1 MDSLNPKAASFL
13 HRTFLWGGR
22 VQVIQ
27 VSAFIIVIHVPPQRD
42 QAWAPLIHASAP
54 FPQENGLS
62 TSIHAT
68 SSPSEED
75 LCNSILYYIYAHS
88 SPSRPDP
95 SASIL
100 APSGCRLPKRCL
112 NAGIRAQSQHVLL
125 ELVSL
130 PVVDLR
136 ILSHERPVRRV
147 MDSQL
152 ECGLVVLVNGG
163 CILCPRWIGFYRRS
177 RCSTCMGVH
186 RQWVWFTR
194 RLRWLHSFFY
204 YVARTIV
211 YTDSD
216 VILLVVVHVV
226 FACWCR
232 RLDGSSHLH
241 QYSSCVVILLLAFPL
256 HKLLMAPSNINRLWA
271 ICSSIMHGLS
281 VYLQTFE
288 SISAKKMTK
297 NARYKQPHI
306 SYISQTNRRQD
317 RKSVV

>member
-1 MDSLNPKAASFL
+1 MLTVLHLGQIQAPAFL
-13 HRTFLWGGR
+13 L
-22 VQVIQ
+22 
-27 VSAFIIVIHVPPQRD
+27 
-42 QAWAPLIHASAP
+42 
-54 FPQENGLS
+54 
-62 TSIHAT
+62 
-68 SSPSEED
+68 
-75 LCNSILYYIYAHS
+75 
-88 SPSRPDP
+88 
-95 SASIL
+95 
-100 APSGCRLPKRCL
+100 PSGCRLPKRCL
-112 NAGIRAQSQHVLL
+112 NAGIRAQSQHALL

-163 CILCPRWIGFYRRS
+163 SILCPRWIGFYRRS

-271 ICSSIMHGLS
+271 ICSSITHGLS

-306 SYISQTNRRQD
+306 SYISQTNRRHRNITLLSILTLHAGGFILPTACLRVYLRWSSPSFGGTIQP
-317 RKSVV
+317 S

>member
-100 APSGCRLPKRCL
+100 APFRLQAAEEVFKRRHP
-112 NAGIRAQSQHVLL
+112 RAK
-125 ELVSL
+125 
-130 PVVDLR
+130 
-136 ILSHERPVRRV
+136 
-147 MDSQL
+147 
-152 ECGLVVLVNGG
+152 
-163 CILCPRWIGFYRRS
+163 
-177 RCSTCMGVH
+177 STCSFGT
-186 RQWVWFTR
+186 RISPCGRSKDSKPWTPRTACNGFPARVWSRGT
-194 RLRWLHSFFY
+194 
-204 YVARTIV
+204 
-211 YTDSD
+211 
-216 VILLVVVHVV
+216 
-226 FACWCR
+226 C
-232 RLDGSSHLH
+232 
-241 QYSSCVVILLLAFPL
+241 
-256 HKLLMAPSNINRLWA
+256 
-271 ICSSIMHGLS
+271 
-281 VYLQTFE
+281 
-288 SISAKKMTK
+288 
-297 NARYKQPHI
+297 
-306 SYISQTNRRQD
+306 
-317 RKSVV
+317 